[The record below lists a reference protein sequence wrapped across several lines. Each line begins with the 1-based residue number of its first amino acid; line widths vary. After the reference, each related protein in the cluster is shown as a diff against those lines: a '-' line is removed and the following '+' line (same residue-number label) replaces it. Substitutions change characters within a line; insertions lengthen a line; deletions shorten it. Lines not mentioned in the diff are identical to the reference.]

1 MITITMAASTIT
13 VTASITTITRTPRRG
28 EVPDA
33 GWPSPGLGLTR
44 LARLLQF
51 ADSTLPVGAFAF
63 SNGLES
69 AVQTGVVA
77 DAEGLREFV
86 ELVTRQAARM
96 DGIALLHAHRAAI
109 AGDYEAIGRA
119 DAELWCRR
127 TGEEQQL
134 MIARMGRKLA
144 ELALKIGDF
153 PLLGRWLADIK
164 SDSTPGCFP
173 VGQAIALAHL
183 GASES
188 EAFVVHQYGI
198 ASMVLSAAIRLM
210 RIDHLDT
217 QRILFSAQERLEG
230 DYLAVRDLALDEMS
244 VFAPVFDVLVAHH
257 TTAHVRLFMN

>member
-1 MITITMAASTIT
+1 MADS
-13 VTASITTITRTPRRG
+13 
-28 EVPDA
+28 
-33 GWPSPGLGLTR
+33 GWPASGPGLTR

-69 AVQTGVVA
+69 AIQTGVVS
-77 DAEGLREFV
+77 DAKSLREYV

-96 DGIALLHAHRAAI
+96 DGIALLHAYRAAT
-109 AGDYEAIGRA
+109 AGDYDAILRA

-127 TGEEQQL
+127 TGEEQQMML
-134 MIARMGRKLA
+134 ARMGRKLA
-144 ELALKIGDF
+144 ELALKISDF
-153 PLLGRWLADIK
+153 PLLARWLADIK
-164 SDSTPGCFP
+164 AEATPGCFP

-183 GASES
+183 GASEA

-198 ASMVLSAAIRLM
+198 ASMVLSAALRLM

-217 QRILFSAQERLEG
+217 QRILFAAQERVES
-230 DYLAVRDLALDEMS
+230 DYLAVRELSLDEMS

-257 TTAHVRLFMN
+257 TTTHVRLFMN